1 MIRKILAR
9 MRQAIEYYNMISDGD
24 KIAIGVSGGKDSQL
38 LLISLQQLSRFLP
51 QKFEFVAI
59 TIDLGFESF
68 SRDELLEFY
77 DKYKIDYHIEETN
90 ISQVVFDVKN
100 EANPC
105 SLCSNMKR
113 GAIHNAAK
121 RLGCNKIAFA
131 HHKDDVIE
139 TFLMSLIYE
148 GNIHTFAPVTYLD
161 RRDITLIRPLIYTDE
176 SIIRST
182 VENLRLKP
190 IINSCPMDGH
200 SKRQIIKELITS
212 LAEENRHIKSNIFGA
227 IKRSEIYGWKL

>member
-1 MIRKILAR
+1 
-9 MRQAIEYYNMISDGD
+9 MRRAIEDYNMISDGD

-38 LLISLQQLSRFLP
+38 LLIALNELARFLP
-51 QKFEFVAI
+51 EKLEIIAI

-68 SRDELLEFY
+68 KRDSLLKFY
-77 DKYKIDYHIEETN
+77 DKTKIDYHIEDTN

-113 GAIHNAAK
+113 GAIYNAAK
-121 RLGCNKIAFA
+121 KLGCNKVAFA

-148 GNIHTFAPVTYLD
+148 GNIRTFSPVTYLD
-161 RRDITLIRPLIYTDE
+161 RKVITLIRPMIYCEESLIRLAAKALDLVP
-176 SIIRST
+176 IPST
-182 VENLRLKP
+182 
-190 IINSCPMDGH
+190 CPVDGNT
-200 SKRQIIKELITS
+200 KRQNIKELIAG
-212 LAEENRHIKSNIFGA
+212 LAEENKHIKSNIFGA
-227 IKRSEIYGWKL
+227 IKRGDIDGWNY

>member
-51 QKFEFVAI
+51 QKFELVAI
-59 TIDLGFESF
+59 TIDLGFENF
-68 SRDELLEFY
+68 SSDELLEFY